1 MRTALV
7 ISCLAALGGCRTY
20 QPDPPDLRAIAADF
34 NARAGLLSPSAGERA
49 QIDRETAEGLALLLN
64 PDLRLAR
71 ARAGVTLA
79 TAENSGLWEDPR
91 LSVDLARI
99 LAGGPDA
106 WMGGAMLG
114 ITIPLSGRLEAESRS
129 AEASHALELARIY
142 EQEWALRAQVRR
154 AWAERVAAV
163 ERATILDN
171 FLSDIASLMSLV
183 ESREAAGESRRLDG
197 DAFRLELAIARLARS
212 AEALSLEERDLDL
225 LRLMGLGPGS
235 PVGFSRAQPP
245 ELDPIGSIAPDFTSG
260 LHPALITALREHDV
274 AERDLALEIRRQY
287 PDLMLG
293 MGLGRED
300 GHGRLLLGLEL
311 PLPILNRNRLGIAR
325 AEAMRQQA
333 RANLERTFELL
344 AGEFALA
351 TARHRSAIERLAIAS
366 SDVLP
371 ASERQR
377 RAALDEATL
386 GEVNPMTLMRT
397 LIASRDARL
406 ALTAAR
412 LDESLASIR
421 ARELAGPPEVQP

>member
-1 MRTALV
+1 MRSALV

-34 NARAGLLSPSAGERA
+34 NARAGLLSPSTGERA
-49 QIDRETAEGLALLLN
+49 LIDRETAEGLALLLN

-129 AEASHALELARIY
+129 AEASHALELARIH
-142 EQEWALRAQVRR
+142 EQEWALRSQVRR
-154 AWAERVAAV
+154 AWAERVAAA
-163 ERATILDN
+163 ERSSILDD
-171 FLSDIASLMSLV
+171 FLSDISSLTSLV
-183 ESREAAGESRRLDG
+183 ESRELAGESRRLDG
-197 DAFRLELAIARLARS
+197 DAFRLELAMAGLARR
-212 AEALSLEERDLDL
+212 AEALNLEERDLAL
-225 LRLMGLGPGS
+225 LRLLGLGPGS
-235 PVGFSRAQPP
+235 RVEFSRAQPP
-245 ELDPIGSIAPDFTSG
+245 APDPIDSIAPNFTSG

-274 AERDLALEIRRQY
+274 AERDLALEIRRQF
-287 PDLMLG
+287 PDLVVG

-300 GHGRLLLGLEL
+300 GRGRLLLGLEL
-311 PLPILNRNRLGIAR
+311 PLPFLNRNRQGIAR
-325 AEAMRQQA
+325 AEAMRGQA

-351 TARHRSAIERLAIAS
+351 SARHRSAIERLAIAS
-366 SDVLP
+366 SEVLP

-377 RAALDEATL
+377 RAALDEAAL
-386 GEVNPMTLMRT
+386 GEVNPMMLMRT

-421 ARELAGPPEVQP
+421 ARELAGPTEVQP